1 MRHTPTVTSH
11 AIRDRGTALLSSQP
25 VQIESLRPQDVPN
38 RLQELSPDVRAAV
51 LIDAAGNPVAVS
63 DDAPE
68 ELAELARALLTEV
81 DSAGEGPPEQVE
93 VQVERGSVF
102 LSRDPR
108 YVLVAVTRKAALA
121 SLMLFDQRQ
130 LLAAVES

>member
-1 MRHTPTVTSH
+1 M
-11 AIRDRGTALLSSQP
+11 SSQP

-51 LIDAAGNPVAVS
+51 LIDAAGNLIAAS
-63 DDAPE
+63 DEAPE
-68 ELAELARALLTEV
+68 ELAALVRDLVAEV
-81 DSAGEGPPEQVE
+81 DAASDEPPEQVE
-93 VQVERGSVF
+93 VQVDRGAVF
-102 LSRDPR
+102 LTRDPHH
-108 YVLVAVTRKAALA
+108 VLAAVTRKAALA